1 LVNTIATYTPPA
13 YPFGAPWVTFRSLG
27 AQAARLVTAGLA
39 DDDAVAGAVLLA
51 GAAGLEELA
60 GADGELDD
68 DPQPAA
74 SPAKASAA
82 TTRARFAVPERS
94 TSGNTAVPPN
104 CGARCAIQ
112 QV

>member
-1 LVNTIATYTPPA
+1 
-13 YPFGAPWVTFRSLG
+13 VTFRSLG
-27 AQAARLVTAGLA
+27 AQAARLVTAGDA
-39 DDDAVAGAVLLA
+39 DDDAGPEAVLLA
-51 GAAGLEELA
+51 GAAELEELA
-60 GADGELDD
+60 GLDGADDELDG

-94 TSGNTAVPPN
+94 TFGNTPVPPN